1 MSKAGKNSYEFGPF
15 RLDPEQHL
23 LMRGD
28 ELVALPPKAFE
39 TLVLLVENGGRV
51 LQKKELMEALWPD
64 SFVEESNLTQNIFLL
79 RKALGEESGEYI
91 KTVPRIGY
99 RFVAG
104 VSEVL
109 DESEAL
115 VGASHSRQRIVV
127 HEEVVEHEDEMPANV
142 SAVALSLVPVSQ
154 HRIHP
159 ALLIIGAFL
168 LATIIGGGIWLVSR
182 ARNAKGAAG
191 AGPVIDSIAVLPFSN
206 QAGDADSEY
215 LSDGITESLINSLT
229 QLKGLRVI
237 PRTTVFHYKSREV
250 DPQSAGRDLKVRA
263 VLVGRVLQHGD
274 TLSIQTEL
282 IDIDTESQ
290 LWGAQYNRKLSDLLA
305 IQEDIAKEISGK
317 LRLKLSG
324 DEQKQLAKRY
334 TDNIEAYQLYLKG
347 RYNATKYTPEGVNKA
362 IECFNKAIAID
373 PNYALAYDGL
383 AYCYYAADWW
393 DYPAKESMAKGRAF
407 AAKALEIDPR
417 LAEAH
422 TSLGIIH
429 MWLDYDW
436 PAAEKELNRALE
448 LNPNYASGHLWRGFL
463 SLTAERFDESI
474 AEGKRAVE
482 LDPLSPEAN
491 SSLGVYLF
499 YARRYD
505 EALQQLRVTVELEP
519 NYWFAHIYLARVY
532 ERKGQIPAA
541 IEELE
546 KAKRMEGAAWE
557 VWSALGYAYA
567 ISGRRAEAQKVINE
581 LKENKEKRSWLY
593 PYYLATIYAGLGE
606 KDQAFAYLN
615 KEFDEGA
622 YYLNYL
628 RVDPELDNLRSDPRF
643 AILVRRVGLAP

>member
-1 MSKAGKNSYEFGPF
+1 MSKPDRNTYEFGPF
-15 RLDPEQHL
+15 RLDAEQHL

-28 ELVALPPKAFE
+28 EPVPLPPKAFE
-39 TLVLLVENGGRV
+39 TLLLLVRDSGRV
-51 LQKKELMEALWPD
+51 LQKKELMESLWPN
-64 SFVEESNLTQNIFLL
+64 SFVEEANLTQNIFLL
-79 RKALGEESGEYI
+79 RKALGEDSGEYI
-91 KTVPRIGY
+91 KTVPRVGY
-99 RFVAG
+99 RFVAP
-104 VSEVL
+104 VREVR
-109 DESEAL
+109 DEEEAL
-115 VGASHSRQRIVV
+115 VAASHSRQRIVV
-127 HEEVVEHEDEMPANV
+127 HEEVVEHEEDAPERAYPLA
-142 SAVALSLVPVSQ
+142 SSHAAPR
-154 HRIHP
+154 RIST
-159 ALLIIGAFL
+159 AFFIIGAFL

-182 ARNAKGAAG
+182 ARNAKVDAG
-191 AGPVIDSIAVLPFSN
+191 TGPAIDSIAVLPFSN

-263 VLVGRVLQHGD
+263 VLVGRVFQHAD
-274 TLSIQTEL
+274 TVSIQTEL

-407 AAKALEIDPR
+407 AAKALEIDPQ

-448 LNPNYASGHLWRGFL
+448 LNPNYASAHLWRGFL

-505 EALQQLRVTVELEP
+505 EALQQLRTTVELEP
-519 NYWFAHIYLARVY
+519 HYWFAHIYLARVF

-606 KDQAFAYLN
+606 KDQAFAYLK